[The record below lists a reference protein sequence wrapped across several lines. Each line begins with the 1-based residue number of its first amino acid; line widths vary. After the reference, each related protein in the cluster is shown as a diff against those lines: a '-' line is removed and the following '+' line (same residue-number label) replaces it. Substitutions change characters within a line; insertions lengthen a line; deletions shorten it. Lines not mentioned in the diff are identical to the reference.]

1 MQVAEGKINRVFTVR
16 LEEGERLPDCVEA
29 LARKRRIKAALVL
42 LVGGA
47 RDGRLVVGP
56 KKTTAKPDVMIQ
68 SFAAGHEILG
78 IGTLFPDENGPVLHM
93 HAAMG
98 RNRSALVGCIRK
110 GIRTYL
116 IAEVIILELTGFP
129 AIRARNPVS
138 GFHLLELNKAVRCK
152 RPS

>member
-16 LEEGERLPDCVEA
+16 LEEGERLPDCIET
-29 LARKRRIKAALVL
+29 LARQRRIKAALVL

-56 KKTTAKPDVMIQ
+56 KKTTANPAVMVQ
-68 SFAAGHEILG
+68 AFTAGHEILG
-78 IGTLFPDENGPVLHM
+78 VGTLFPGEQGPELHL

-98 RNRSALVGCIRK
+98 RKQKALVGCIRK

-116 IAEVIILELTGFP
+116 IAEIVILELTGFT
-129 AIRARNPVS
+129 AVRARHPVS
-138 GFHLLELNKAVRCK
+138 GFHLLELNRAATRSP
-152 RPS
+152 RG